1 MLPARR
7 DMIAFDRE
15 IGEVYC
21 DAGGAEVGHPSG
33 GLGRVV
39 HLLAGP
45 EAAVYRRIPAK
56 LRFVS
61 DSLFG
66 QEGCEEILLGQGARW
81 AQSDRPDGEAG
92 LAPGREELLFLQYNY
107 ARYRLAQA
115 RAGGGDALVQAREM
129 VVWQERAGAAR
140 TKIAQANLA
149 LVVSMAARSR
159 YSHVDFNDL
168 VAEGNLALLRSI
180 DTFDVSRGFRFST
193 YAFRC
198 VVKSFH
204 RLAATTRRHLRGGT
218 VGLGAIGE
226 LAQRDDRGL
235 GRQRQETI
243 DDVREA
249 LHSERSG
256 LTGDERTVVIER
268 FGLGE
273 AGRRRTLSD
282 LGTMLGLTHSRI
294 RRLQKGA
301 LDKMRVMLA
310 DEAALTR

>member
-1 MLPARR
+1 
-7 DMIAFDRE
+7 MIAFDRE

-81 AQSDRPDGEAG
+81 AQSDAPDGEAG

-115 RAGGGDALVQAREM
+115 RAGSDDALVQAREM

-159 YSHVDFNDL
+159 YSHVDFSDL

-180 DTFDVSRGFRFST
+180 DSFDVSRGFRFST
-193 YAFRC
+193 YAFQS
-198 VVKSFH
+198 VGKSFH
-204 RLAATTRRHLRGGT
+204 RLAATARRALRIGM
-218 VGLGAIGE
+218 VGLGAVRE
-226 LAQRDDRGL
+226 LAEPSGQGSS
-235 GRQRQETI
+235 RQRQEAI
-243 DDVREA
+243 DSVREA
-249 LHSERSG
+249 LESERSG
-256 LTGDERTVVIER
+256 LTSVERTVVMER
-268 FGLGE
+268 FGLGGE
-273 AGRRRTLSD
+273 GLRRSLCD
-282 LGTMLGLTHSRI
+282 VGTMMGLSHSRV
-294 RRLQKGA
+294 RRLQKVA
-301 LDKMRVMLA
+301 LDKMRLV
-310 DEAALTR
+310 LTDGSSRPGRGR